1 MSTTDSVRRDSDQDR
16 IEKHTLELLR
26 EPRIE
31 LAKRE
36 GEQALLAAIADP
48 DPETQAR
55 FAEVSTEITLN
66 ALIGLVDGR
75 SGEDLPRLIQR
86 PPHEVHG
93 ERVPGNRGLH
103 DNPDT
108 FYRLIPMDG
117 VSDFILEGEVDATPA
132 TIFELSL
139 LTSSWETIG
148 HLSKQ
153 QLGLGSGKRFR
164 IHVGPESGPA
174 VDHFLRS
181 AADAEMLMVR
191 ETLADWSRETPCQLR
206 IENRVSRGGPREKDD
221 SAFVEAAAQRVEKWF
236 YESARLTLAPLEQPA
251 NHFSEP
257 VIRNEHGM
265 LVTMA
270 YSVGHFQ
277 LPPGQAL
284 VVTLHPGSA
293 TYVVAPITNLW
304 GTTGDGFARGASW
317 NSSQAALNR
326 DGSFTCV
333 VCLEDPGVHNWLDP
347 EGLERGF
354 LFLRRAGLPSEG
366 PPLHAPGLQ
375 TRVVATEELRRAL
388 PPETV
393 WVDSARRRTIQD
405 ARERDHAQ
413 RYDVLATPSPST
425 AGES

>member
-1 MSTTDSVRRDSDQDR
+1 MSTTDSLRTFSSQDR

-36 GEQALLAAIADP
+36 GEQTLLAAIPDP
-48 DPETQAR
+48 DPENQAR
-55 FAEVSTEITLN
+55 FAEVATEITLN
-66 ALIGLVDGR
+66 ALMGMVDGR

-86 PPHEVHG
+86 PPHEIDG

-117 VSDFILEGEVDATPA
+117 VSDFILEGEVDGVPA

-139 LTSSWETIG
+139 LTSQWETIG

-164 IHVGPESGPA
+164 IHVGLEPGPS
-174 VDHFLRS
+174 VDHFLQS
-181 AADAEMLMVR
+181 AADAEMLLLR
-191 ETLADWSRETPCQLR
+191 ETLADWSREAPCQLS

-221 SAFVEAAAQRVEKWF
+221 SAFIEAAAQRVEKWF
-236 YESARLTLAPLEQPA
+236 RESARLTKAPLEQPA
-251 NHFSEP
+251 NFFSEP

-270 YSVGHFQ
+270 YSVGHFHV
-277 LPPGQAL
+277 PPGQAL
-284 VVTLHPGSA
+284 VVTLDPGSA

-304 GTTGDGFARGASW
+304 GTTGDGLARGASW
-317 NSSQAALNR
+317 NSSQAALND

-333 VCLEDPGVHNWLDP
+333 VSLEDPGVHNWLDP

-354 LFLRRAGLPSEG
+354 LFLRWAGLPPDG
-366 PPLHAPGLQ
+366 PPLHAPGLR
-375 TRVVATEELRRAL
+375 TRVVATGELRKEL
-388 PPETV
+388 PPQTV
-393 WVDSARRRTIQD
+393 WVDSARRRAIQD
-405 ARERDHAQ
+405 ARERDHAP
-413 RYDVLATPSPST
+413 RYDVLSTKSSPT
-425 AGES
+425 ADQT